1 MDLKTTQNEIT
12 ESMEEIGGKRLEDLE
27 DLDTLGERH
36 AVYSG
41 SRNLYPDMVTAA
53 KSLVKNSSVDTVWF
67 LVEDD
72 EFPFDLPSMVK
83 TINVKPI
90 CDRIF
95 DPKGPNMKTEFTVM
109 AMIRAAYTMVLPL
122 TVKKVLQ
129 LDVDTVVVDDIDD
142 IWGKLDEDGE
152 WIAGVHETFG
162 TVRPF
167 GRVYLNAGFLYLDL
181 EEMRDAGLCE
191 KAVDILNLERWPYI
205 DQDIMCKLGIET
217 NGYVLLD
224 RSYNEGTM
232 MGHTE
237 HPKVV
242 HYVGYKGWQTSMKVP
257 RREYLAQYRD
267 ISWEEAL
274 RCNSEMKSR
283 LTL

>member
-1 MDLKTTQNEIT
+1 MDLNTTKDDITT
-12 ESMEEIGGKRLEDLE
+12 ESAQIDGEPLENSKDFDAIGEH
-27 DLDTLGERH
+27 H

-53 KSLVKNSSVDTVWF
+53 KSLVKNSAVDTVW
-67 LVEDD
+67 LLIEDD

-83 TINVKPI
+83 TVNVKPV

-95 DPKGPNMKTEFTVM
+95 DPKGPNMKTDFTVM
-109 AMIRAAYTMVLPL
+109 AMIRAAYTMVLPSK
-122 TVKKVLQ
+122 VEKVLQ
-129 LDVDTVVVDDIDD
+129 LDVDTVVVDGIDD
-142 IWGKLDEDGE
+142 IWGTLDEDGK

-162 TVRPF
+162 TIRPF

-181 EEMRDAGLCE
+181 EEMRKARLCE
-191 KAVDILNLERWPYI
+191 KAVDILNLEKWPYI
-205 DQDIMCKLGIET
+205 DQDVMCKLGVDT
-217 NGYVLLD
+217 DGYVLLD

-257 RREYLAQYRD
+257 RREYLGQYRD
-267 ISWEEAL
+267 LSWEEAL
-274 RCNSEMKSR
+274 GCNSEMKSR
-283 LTL
+283 LSR